1 MEAAHG
7 RTVPRRREKKL
18 AVAGGASRLR
28 SVMANPSHKPSFE
41 DDPWTGERLVVL
53 MFGTLAV
60 AFTILYLIS
69 P

>member
-1 MEAAHG
+1 
-7 RTVPRRREKKL
+7 
-18 AVAGGASRLR
+18 
-28 SVMANPSHKPSFE
+28 MATEQQSHKPSTA

-60 AFTILYLIS
+60 AMTILYLIS

>member
-1 MEAAHG
+1 M
-7 RTVPRRREKKL
+7 
-18 AVAGGASRLR
+18 ASET
-28 SVMANPSHKPSFE
+28 PSHKPSFD

-60 AFTILYLIS
+60 AMTILYLIS

>member
-1 MEAAHG
+1 
-7 RTVPRRREKKL
+7 
-18 AVAGGASRLR
+18 
-28 SVMANPSHKPSFE
+28 MANDSHKPRTD

-60 AFTILYLIS
+60 AFAILYTIS

>member
-1 MEAAHG
+1 
-7 RTVPRRREKKL
+7 
-18 AVAGGASRLR
+18 
-28 SVMANPSHKPSFE
+28 MATEQQHSHKPSTA

-60 AFTILYLIS
+60 AMTILYLIS